1 MCQNTQCPV
10 HERINVREDVTK
22 EFGSGRAFTYEG
34 DYCVL
39 TIDNPNYGDPMLALG
54 IMLGE
59 VEKDAMPGMF
69 MTLVVKVGDK
79 AVGDLSPE
87 ELTASTVHRE
97 DFVKLGDPALVKWGD
112 KLDMTDA
119 EADEFAA
126 DLTEMFH
133 DKHDE
138 AVLAVQSGL
147 IS

>member
-1 MCQNTQCPV
+1 MCQNVSCPV
-10 HERINVREDVTK
+10 HERVNVREDVTD

-34 DYCVL
+34 EYCIITL
-39 TIDNPNYGDPMLALG
+39 DNPEYHDPMT
-54 IMLGE
+54 MLGALLGGE
-59 VEKDAMPGMF
+59 DFVVPGMF

-87 ELTASTVHRE
+87 ELSSNTVHRE
-97 DFVKLGDPALVKWGD
+97 EFVSFE
-112 KLDMTDA
+112 DA
-119 EADEFAA
+119 DIKEFMDETGAA
-126 DLTEMFH
+126 NKPGFSAHLTEVFH